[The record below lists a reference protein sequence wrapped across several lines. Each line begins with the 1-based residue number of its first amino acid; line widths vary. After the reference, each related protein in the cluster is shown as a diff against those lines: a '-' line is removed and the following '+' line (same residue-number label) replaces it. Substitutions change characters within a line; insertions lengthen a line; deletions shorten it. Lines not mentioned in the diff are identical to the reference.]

1 LEYINNDKLLNELKR
16 SFRMLNDM
24 DEKVNSNNIYPFE
37 FNNGQNHKDV
47 KYTVTNDGYI
57 IMLKMR

>member
-1 LEYINNDKLLNELKR
+1 
-16 SFRMLNDM
+16 MLNDM

-57 IMLKMR
+57 IMFLKMR